1 MIEKNIRSVS
11 LLSKENAK
19 NFAKRI
25 VEYLKDRNIDV
36 KNDLSGDIIIVLGG
50 DGTILKTCSN
60 LKEPKP
66 ILGINFGTM
75 GFLAEVPPNKW
86 KYALEKVLN
95 GEYII
100 DERRKID
107 IFINGEKIGE
117 ALNEVVVIAEEPVK
131 MLNLDLFING
141 ELVDSLR
148 ADGVIIATPTGST
161 AYSMS
166 AGGAILDP
174 ETRAFIITFIC
185 PFKLGSRSIV
195 VPDKKTIK
203 VVFKRSK
210 CKALVV
216 VDGKNISR
224 LNFKDEVL
232 AKLSKNVVKFIR
244 FKKEFYKKVRERL

>member
-1 MIEKNIRSVS
+1 MIFKSVS
-11 LLSKENAK
+11 IISKESAEEFANKISEYMK
-19 NFAKRI
+19 NKGI
-25 VEYLKDRNIDV
+25 EV
-36 KNDLSGDIIIVLGG
+36 KKDLSGDIIIILGG
-50 DGTILKTCSN
+50 DGTILKACSK

-66 ILGINFGTM
+66 ILGINFGTK
-75 GFLAEVPPNKW
+75 GFLAEVLPEEW
-86 KYALEKVLN
+86 KNSIEKILK
-95 GEYII
+95 GDYII

-107 IFINGEKIGE
+107 VFINGEKIGE
-117 ALNEVVVIAEEPVK
+117 ALNEVVVIAEEPVR

-166 AGGAILDP
+166 AGGAIIDP
-174 ETRAFIITFIC
+174 ETKAFIITFIC

-195 VPDKKTIK
+195 VPDEKTIK
-203 VVFKRSK
+203 VVLKKSK

-216 VDGKNISR
+216 VDGKKLRR
-224 LNFKDEVL
+224 LNFEDEIL
-232 AKLSKNVVKFIR
+232 AKLSRNVVRFIR

>member
-1 MIEKNIRSVS
+1 MHIRSVS
-11 LLSKENAK
+11 IISKESAEK
-19 NFAKRI
+19 FANKI
-25 VEYLKDRNIDV
+25 SEYLKNRGLEV
-36 KNDLSGDIIIVLGG
+36 RRDLSGDIILILGG
-50 DGTILKTCSN
+50 DGTILKTCSK

-66 ILGINFGTM
+66 ILGINFGTT
-75 GFLAEVPPNKW
+75 GFLAETSPEEW
-86 KYALEKVLN
+86 EIAIEKVLS
-95 GEYII
+95 GEYDIE
-100 DERRKID
+100 ERSKID
-107 IFINGEKIGE
+107 VFINGEKIGE
-117 ALNEVVVIAEEPVK
+117 ALNEVVVVAEEPVR
-131 MLNLDLFING
+131 MLNLDLIING

-203 VVFKRSK
+203 VVFRKSK

-216 VDGKNISR
+216 VDGKKLCR
-224 LNFKDEVL
+224 LNFEDEVF
-232 AKLSKNVVKFIR
+232 AKLSKNVVRFIR